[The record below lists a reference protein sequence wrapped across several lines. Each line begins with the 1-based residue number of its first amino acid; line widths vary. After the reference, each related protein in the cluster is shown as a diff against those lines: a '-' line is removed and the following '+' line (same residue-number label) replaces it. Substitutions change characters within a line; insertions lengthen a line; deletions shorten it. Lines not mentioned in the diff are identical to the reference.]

1 MKQILKNKSRL
12 FIVDTNNKTPPYKE
26 FFLIF
31 NFEPW
36 ILWKKIES
44 IKM

>member
-1 MKQILKNKSRL
+1 MLKNKSRL
-12 FIVDTNNKTPPYKE
+12 FIVDINNKSSPYKE

-36 ILWKKIES
+36 ILWKKTES
-44 IKM
+44 IKT